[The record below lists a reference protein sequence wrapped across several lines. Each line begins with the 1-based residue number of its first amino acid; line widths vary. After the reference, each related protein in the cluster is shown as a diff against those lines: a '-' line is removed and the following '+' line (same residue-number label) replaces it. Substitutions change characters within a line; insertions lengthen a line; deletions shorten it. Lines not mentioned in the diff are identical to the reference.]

1 MVCVCY
7 KMVYGLWF
15 GGVCLGFGAV
25 IWNLWC
31 DCCVWL
37 VVIRFGVWLLV
48 WVTFPVGLFGSAF
61 VLADSVGLCASIV
74 WDFWCLCEF

>member
-37 VVIRFGVWLLV
+37 VVIRFGVW
-48 WVTFPVGLFGSAF
+48 VTFPVGLLVRRLCWLTLWVC
-61 VLADSVGLCASIV
+61 VLV
-74 WDFWCLCEF
+74 